1 MQADIGLVGLAVM
14 GQNLVLNMEEHG
26 FRVAVFNRTI
36 SKVDQFC
43 STLAQGKNIVGT
55 KSLEEFFKSLKRP
68 RIAMLMVKAGSAV
81 DELIGQCLPYLEKGD
96 ILIDGGNSH
105 YDDTRRRT
113 RELEEKGIIFL
124 GVGISGGEEG
134 ARHGPSI
141 MPGGNSAGWKA
152 VGPIFQAIAAKAQ
165 DKESC
170 CDWIGPDGAG
180 HFVKMVHNGIEYGDM
195 QLIAESYDLL
205 RRGLGLSAPEA
216 AEVFRRFNT
225 GPLNSFLIE
234 ITAQILEKLDLDSL
248 PLVDKILDVAE
259 QKGTGRWTVISSL
272 ELGIP
277 LSLISEAT
285 LARCLSSL
293 RDERIETSL
302 VLGGGAKLF
311 EGKKDAF
318 VDALQGA
325 LLNAKIVSYAQGFML
340 LSAASKQFG
349 WKLNLGGIALLWK
362 GGCIIRS
369 QFLDKIKEAY
379 SLSPDTPSLLLAP
392 YFKETLKANESKWR
406 EVVSSAI
413 RLGIPIPCLAS
424 SLTFFD
430 GIRSQRLPA
439 NLIQAQ
445 RDFFGAHTYERID
458 RPRGTY
464 FHTEWQKT

>member
-1 MQADIGLVGLAVM
+1 MQADIGLIGLAVM

-26 FRVAVFNRTI
+26 FRVAIFNRTV

-43 STLAQGKNIVGT
+43 AGAGKEKNIIGT
-55 KSLEEFFKSLKRP
+55 KSLEEFFKTLRRP

-81 DELIGQCLPYLEKGD
+81 DELIEQCLPYLEKGD

-105 YDDTRRRT
+105 FEDTRRRT

-152 VGPIFQAIAAKAQ
+152 VAPIFQAIAAKSASG
-165 DKESC
+165 ESC

-205 RRGLGLSAPEA
+205 RRGLGLSATEA
-216 AEVFRRFNT
+216 AEVFRRFNK

-234 ITAQILEKLDLDSL
+234 ITSQILNKADIDST

-272 ELGIP
+272 ELGTP

-293 RDERIETSL
+293 RDERIEAGL
-302 VLGGGAKLF
+302 VLGAKTSLF
-311 EGKKDAF
+311 EGNKEIF
-318 VDALQGA
+318 IDALEGA

-340 LSAASKQFG
+340 LRAASRQFG
-349 WKLNLGGIALLWK
+349 WKLNLGGIALLWR

-379 SLSPDTPSLLLAP
+379 SLFPDTSSLLLAP
-392 YFKETLKANESKWR
+392 YFKEVLKANESKWR

-445 RDFFGAHTYERID
+445 RDLFGAHTYERID

-464 FHTEWQKT
+464 FHTEW